1 MFPVS
6 SIGNDISSDL
16 VRRKMNDLP
25 ESPIVNNLEALAP
38 GIEKLKQTSI
48 QMVTLLNALQPG
60 GKCIITGDF
69 QKELAYLQ
77 NVILYND
84 SSLRMDFFGYN
95 ALIIQRSDNT
105 CELTINEPLKNQE
118 ISTGNINVNFP
129 LKDIYNEIRRLNVVF
144 SCGTGGIVDLSSL
157 DLRNIDLELYD
168 FTDKHMAN
176 AILNPFKLDDTD
188 FTNANMFQVNFVSS
202 KQNTTISW
210 DYLLKITPVLTSI
223 SDMYSEEKIK
233 LVESCLNE
241 LGDLTEDQLKIMRY
255 AIIKSIPT
263 ANITDKLEKELTKSI
278 YKNSSKI
285 NNYLSKVKLPEMKN
299 FSLEKAYDY
308 IDKIIEEYDC
318 VKKNDYQTDPEIN
331 YTVDYNLDYTNS
343 NDLLSDNSLEEERD
357 SVDNSFSDDEFSF
370 NECRF
375 ISKEYTYDYDLL
387 NEI

>member
-1 MFPVS
+1 M
-6 SIGNDISSDL
+6 NDIPEPPII
-16 VRRKMNDLP
+16 NDLK
-25 ESPIVNNLEALAP
+25 ALAP
-38 GIEKLKQTSI
+38 GVVKLKQTSN
-48 QMVTLLNALQPG
+48 QMLTLICALQPSG
-60 GKCIITGDF
+60 TCIIDGDF
-69 QKELAYLQ
+69 QQELAYLK
-77 NVILYND
+77 NVILYNN
-84 SSLRMDFFGYN
+84 SSLRIDFLGYN
-95 ALIIQRSDNT
+95 AQITQRSDNT
-105 CELTINEPLKNQE
+105 CELIICEPLNNIK
-118 ISTGNINVNFP
+118 ISADIMNTNCS
-129 LKDIYNEIRRLNVVF
+129 LEEIYNEIRRLNVIF
-144 SCGTGGIVDLSSL
+144 SSGAGDVIDLSYLDLHNVDLTG
-157 DLRNIDLELYD
+157 YD
-168 FTDKHMAN
+168 FSNKHMAY
-176 AILNPFKLDDTD
+176 ATLDPFTLFATK
-188 FTNANMFQVNFVSS
+188 FTKTNMYNINFMRSTH
-202 KQNTTISW
+202 NGTISW
-210 DYLLKITPVLTSI
+210 NSLLKITPALTSI
-223 SDMYSEEKIK
+223 SDDYSQEKINF
-233 LVESCLNE
+233 VESCLNE

-285 NNYLSKVKLPEMKN
+285 NNYLSKIILPEMKN

-343 NDLLSDNSLEEERD
+343 NDLLSDNSLEKERD

>member
-77 NVILYND
+77 NVIIYND

-129 LKDIYNEIRRLNVVF
+129 LKDIYNEIRRLNLVF

-176 AILNPFKLDDTD
+176 AILNPLNLQSKCNKKRSTHQLEY
-188 FTNANMFQVNFVSS
+188 NFVSTQ
-202 KQNTTISW
+202 KPFPN
-210 DYLLKITPVLTSI
+210 DEYFLPTSYNKRARK
-223 SDMYSEEKIK
+223 D
-233 LVESCLNE
+233 
-241 LGDLTEDQLKIMRY
+241 
-255 AIIKSIPT
+255 
-263 ANITDKLEKELTKSI
+263 
-278 YKNSSKI
+278 
-285 NNYLSKVKLPEMKN
+285 
-299 FSLEKAYDY
+299 
-308 IDKIIEEYDC
+308 
-318 VKKNDYQTDPEIN
+318 NDFTRTGQKTSRN
-331 YTVDYNLDYTNS
+331 CQSTGT
-343 NDLLSDNSLEEERD
+343 
-357 SVDNSFSDDEFSF
+357 
-370 NECRF
+370 
-375 ISKEYTYDYDLL
+375 
-387 NEI
+387 

>member
-6 SIGNDISSDL
+6 SIGNDLGNDL
-16 VRRKMNDLP
+16 VRIKMNDIP
-25 ESPIVNNLEALAP
+25 ETPIINDLKALAP
-38 GIEKLKQTSI
+38 GVVKLKQTSN
-48 QMVTLLNALQPG
+48 QMLTLICALQPG
-60 GKCIITGDF
+60 GTCIIDGDF
-69 QKELAYLQ
+69 QQELAYLK

-84 SSLRMDFFGYN
+84 SSLRIDFLGYN
-95 ALIIQRSDNT
+95 AQITQRSDNT
-105 CELTINEPLKNQE
+105 CELIICEPLNNIK
-118 ISTGNINVNFP
+118 ISADIMNINCS
-129 LKDIYNEIRRLNVVF
+129 LEEIYNEIRRLNVIF
-144 SCGTGGIVDLSSL
+144 SSGAGDVVDLSYL
-157 DLRNIDLELYD
+157 DLHNVDLTGYD
-168 FTDKHMAN
+168 FSNKHMAY
-176 AILNPFKLDDTD
+176 ATLDPFTLFATK
-188 FTNANMFQVNFVSS
+188 FTKTNMYNINFMRSTH
-202 KQNTTISW
+202 NGTISW
-210 DYLLKITPVLTSI
+210 NSLLKITPALTSI
-223 SDMYSEEKIK
+223 SDNYSREKINF
-233 LVESCLNE
+233 VESCLNE

-278 YKNSSKI
+278 YKNSSTI